1 MNSLSDIIDIFT
13 LGVRQNKSNH
23 STAKSSIESNK
34 EETFKKDKT
43 EMIVSPSNN
52 EENIIN
58 INNVN
63 IANNVNN
70 SNNKNINIKNSNG
83 EFLNIDEE
91 DKKTDPVFTGIKIIQ
106 NKDKNGKEKKIIVN
120 SEENLTSE
128 NNNLINV
135 FKRNINKNDINIT
148 TNFENTNG
156 LNIRDRIENNN
167 Q

>member
-1 MNSLSDIIDIFT
+1 
-13 LGVRQNKSNH
+13 
-23 STAKSSIESNK
+23 
-34 EETFKKDKT
+34 
-43 EMIVSPSNN
+43 MIVSPSNN

-58 INNVN
+58 INNAN

-106 NKDKNGKEKKIIVN
+106 NKDKNGQEKKIIVN

-135 FKRNINKNDINIT
+135 FKRNKNKNDINIT
-148 TNFENTNG
+148 TNFENING
-156 LNIRDRIENNN
+156 LNVRDRIEKNN